1 MRATLIVIGLLLA
14 LGGLWIGFGHGHY
27 ERTRTA
33 ASVGSLKLKATSE
46 QSIPAPIGYGLLVI
60 GVVLI
65 GAGALRR
72 R

>member
-1 MRATLIVIGLLLA
+1 

-27 ERTRTA
+27 DRTRTA
-33 ASVGSLKLKATSE
+33 ASVGPLTLKTTSE
-46 QSIPAPIGYGLLVI
+46 QSIPAPIGYGLIAI

-65 GAGALRR
+65 GVGALRR